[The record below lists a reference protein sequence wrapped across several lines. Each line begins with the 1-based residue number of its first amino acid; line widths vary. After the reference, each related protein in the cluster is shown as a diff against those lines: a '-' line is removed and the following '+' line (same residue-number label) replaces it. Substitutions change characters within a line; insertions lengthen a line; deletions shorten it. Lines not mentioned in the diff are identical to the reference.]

1 MEPTHYEIRLR
12 GRVEAL
18 AFEDFGQ
25 FRAAARPVQTVL
37 RGPVQDQLALSKLL
51 ARIRLLGLEVI
62 SARRLPGSRPLSP
75 EAQPVDNDER
85 THDE

>member
-25 FRAAARPVQTVL
+25 FRTAARPVQTVL
-37 RGPVQDQLALSKLL
+37 RGPVQDQGALLSLL
-51 ARIRLLGLEVI
+51 GRIRSLGFEVI
-62 SARRLPGSRPLSP
+62 SARRLPGYRRRSR
-75 EAQPVDNDER
+75 EARPVDDEER

>member
-1 MEPTHYEIRLR
+1 MRPTQYEIRLR
-12 GRVEAL
+12 GQVEAL

-37 RGPVQDQLALSKLL
+37 RGPVQDQVALLNLL
-51 ARIRLLGLEVI
+51 SRIRSLGFEVI
-62 SARRLPGSRPLSP
+62 SARRAPGTRRRGP
-75 EAQPVDNDER
+75 EARPVDDDER